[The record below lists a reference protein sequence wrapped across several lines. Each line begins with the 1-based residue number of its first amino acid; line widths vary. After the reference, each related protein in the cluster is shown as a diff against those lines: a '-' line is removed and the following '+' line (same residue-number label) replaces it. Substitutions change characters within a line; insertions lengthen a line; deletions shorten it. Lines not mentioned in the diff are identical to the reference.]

1 MFIMFFSDEG
11 PTLETLDFNTIR
23 TPTILYFDS
32 YLNAAVSICI
42 SYYVYLTMKIQCFHK
57 ISK

>member
-11 PTLETLDFNTIR
+11 PTLETLDFAIR